1 MSCELTEE
9 QAAFLERIA
18 RDYGDMLYRYCAKC
32 VSYNPKYMPLVP
44 DFVQEVYLKASVHVS
59 VLMYHGNIPGWL
71 KKSCHFSLLNM
82 LRNRQSGRE
91 ILFPTAEKL
100 QLMLNAT
107 QYRDF
112 TDFKRFALKK
122 AVDQINKYSEEIRIE
137 DIITESEGRKV
148 KTIILPVRYTHAAE
162 RMQAKKAAREALNRK
177 KKRKTEAAPAD

>member
-1 MSCELTEE
+1 M
-9 QAAFLERIA
+9 
-18 RDYGDMLYRYCAKC
+18 
-32 VSYNPKYMPLVP
+32 
-44 DFVQEVYLKASVHVS
+44 
-59 VLMYHGNIPGWL
+59 
-71 KKSCHFSLLNM
+71 
-82 LRNRQSGRE
+82 GRE
-91 ILFPTAEKL
+91 ERQLDLLKTVEIDFDAEEL
-100 QLMLNAT
+100 QMMLNAT